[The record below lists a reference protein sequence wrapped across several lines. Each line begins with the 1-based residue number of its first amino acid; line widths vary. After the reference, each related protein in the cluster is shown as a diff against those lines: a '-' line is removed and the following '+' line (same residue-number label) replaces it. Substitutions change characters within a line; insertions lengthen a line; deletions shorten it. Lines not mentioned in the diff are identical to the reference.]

1 MAKIPKALHCKK
13 AVLTNQSSTLQAA
26 LTASL
31 ATRQQINQ
39 RSENV
44 GTSNPP
50 TRFRVIGQYYTV
62 KKALGGILVSY
73 EPGSKAASLINDPS
87 ATQMALDHFSA
98 PSTSAGQAREW
109 VEGMLFFLVIGDYLV
124 FIQSASVRQEQ
135 LEEHLGWLL
144 TGTSGNPVVVTLN
157 DKPPSN
163 VEKLIQRHHVKSFV
177 LDGAL
182 MSGTT
187 ETATGKESVKVEGP
201 MLEMLKGALKGHGHG
216 FHWSDGLEGNLEARL
231 ELTFKRSTTEPAQR
245 LLDNLATTLRNLDG
259 VDCELILGNGDK
271 ITRDQL
277 RSTTKRNIEAKDG
290 VLSPMSAFDEMYSW
304 IDSLAQSG
312 QL

>member
-1 MAKIPKALHCKK
+1 MAKIPKAMHCKK
-13 AVLTNQSSTLQAA
+13 AVLTNQSITLQAA
-26 LTASL
+26 LTATL

-44 GTSNPP
+44 GTSIPA
-50 TRFRVIGQYYTV
+50 TRFRVIGQHYPV
-62 KKALGGILVSY
+62 KKAFGGILVSY
-73 EPGSKAASLINDPS
+73 EPGSKTASLINDPS
-87 ATQMALDHFSA
+87 ATQMTLDHFSA
-98 PSTSAGQAREW
+98 PSTTEGQAREW
-109 VEGMLFFLVIGDYLV
+109 VEGLLFFLVIGDYLV
-124 FIQSASVRQEQ
+124 FIQSTSVRQEQ

-144 TGTSGNPVVVTLN
+144 SENSDSPVIVTLK
-157 DKPPSN
+157 DKPPSD
-163 VEKLIQRHHVKSFV
+163 VEKLIQRHHVKTLV

-187 ETATGKESVKVEGP
+187 ETTAGKESMKVEGP
-201 MLEMLKGALKGHGHG
+201 MLEMIKGALKGHNHG
-216 FHWSDGLEGNLEARL
+216 FHWNDGLEGNLEARL

-245 LLDNLATTLRNLDG
+245 LLDNVATTLRNLDG

-277 RSTTKRNIEAKDG
+277 RSTTKRNIESKDG
-290 VLSPMSAFDEMYSW
+290 VLSPMSAFDEMYFW

>member
-13 AVLTNQSSTLQAA
+13 AVLTNQPGTLQAV

-31 ATRQQINQ
+31 DSRQQINQ
-39 RSENV
+39 RLENV
-44 GTSNPP
+44 GSSHPA
-50 TRFRVIGQYYTV
+50 TRFRVIGQYYPV

-87 ATQMALDHFSA
+87 ANQMTLDHFSA
-98 PSTSAGQAREW
+98 PTTSAGQAREW

-124 FIQSASVRQEQ
+124 FIQSASVRQDQ

-144 TGTSGNPVVVTLN
+144 TGTSSNPVVVTLN

-163 VEKLIQRHHVKSFV
+163 VEKLIQRHHVKSLV

-182 MSGTT
+182 MSGST
-187 ETATGKESVKVEGP
+187 ETTAGRESVKLEGP

-216 FHWSDGLEGNLEARL
+216 FRWNDGLEGNLEARL

-245 LLDNLATTLRNLDG
+245 LLDNVATTLRNLDG

-277 RSTTKRNIEAKDG
+277 RLTTKRNIEAKDG
-290 VLSPMSAFDEMYSW
+290 VLSPMSAFDQMYLW
-304 IDSLAQSG
+304 IESLANTG